1 VTIPGNIR
9 PRRRPQRSLVSRRAL
24 LTCQHRLHATVSARV
39 PQFRAANKDARAR
52 PRWHAGRS
60 SAGRAAVQSR
70 SGYGGKPQSAAPIEA
85 AGRSISPTVAGG
97 RRAKILQKTPEPPG
111 GYVPEHC
118 DDFCRQVRGLEAH
131 AQDHSHFC
139 GRFCACLFWFSS
151 GCLMPEAMADE
162 ARSFATSQESTMF
175 VTVRTVAPIRLV
187 EFGAGLYVLM
197 GVPVTPFTE
206 HMGPMVE
213 PDFGGPIPIPAGAI
227 AECPRYHD
235 QGLS

>member
-1 VTIPGNIR
+1 MKRGEVRASDHPGQYTPEKKAAEIARLKARIAHLPASTACDGERSR
-9 PRRRPQRSLVSRRAL
+9 PPV
-24 LTCQHRLHATVSARV
+24 
-39 PQFRAANKDARAR
+39 RAANKDARAW

-162 ARSFATSQESTMF
+162 APVVRHITRI
-175 VTVRTVAPIRLV
+175 TVRTVAPIRLV

-197 GVPVTPFTE
+197 GIPVTPFTE
-206 HMGPMVE
+206 HMGPMAE
-213 PDFGGPIPIPAGAI
+213 PDFGGAYTYTGWGY
-227 AECPRYHD
+227 R
-235 QGLS
+235 

>member
-1 VTIPGNIR
+1 MLERGRVGTQGVRVPEGR
-9 PRRRPQRSLVSRRAL
+9 PCKVAAAMGANRNLQHPSKQRAVRSVRPWQVAAERKSCRKLRSL
-24 LTCQHRLHATVSARV
+24 
-39 PQFRAANKDARAR
+39 
-52 PRWHAGRS
+52 
-60 SAGRAAVQSR
+60 
-70 SGYGGKPQSAAPIEA
+70 
-85 AGRSISPTVAGG
+85 
-97 RRAKILQKTPEPPG
+97 PG

-131 AQDHSHFC
+131 SQDHSHFC

-162 ARSFATSQESTMF
+162 APVVRHITRI
-175 VTVRTVAPIRLV
+175 TVRTVAPIRLV

-197 GVPVTPFTE
+197 GIPVTPFTE
-206 HMGPMVE
+206 HMGPMAE

-235 QGLS
+235 QGLSYTDSITT